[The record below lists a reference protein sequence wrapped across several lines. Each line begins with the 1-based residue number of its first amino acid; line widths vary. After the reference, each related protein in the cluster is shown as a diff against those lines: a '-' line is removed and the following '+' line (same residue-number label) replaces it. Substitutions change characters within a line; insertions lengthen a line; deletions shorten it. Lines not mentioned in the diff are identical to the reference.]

1 MDVKVVGRDKTIR
14 VGDILEYEK
23 SSHRPHP
30 FYMVCES
37 EAEGFFVMS
46 LTGKKGR
53 MKFYN
58 SLRYLQAS
66 LRGVKEIYSSKEWQL
81 KIDKTI

>member
-1 MDVKVVGRDKTIR
+1 VNVKVVGRNNVIK
-14 VGDILEYEK
+14 VGDIIEYEK

-37 EAEGFFVMS
+37 EADGFFVMS
-46 LTGKKGR
+46 LTGKKGQ
-53 MKFYN
+53 MKFYS
-58 SLRYLQAS
+58 SLRYLQAC

-81 KIDKTI
+81 KIDRTN